1 MTDDYDDI
9 INLPHHV
16 SKSHPQM
23 TMYQRAAQFAPF
35 AALTG
40 FDDRIREERRLT
52 DGRPQLCEEDARII
66 DEQLHILTE
75 SKTPLPVRLTLF
87 VPDGA
92 KQGGALT
99 DMEGVVR
106 RVDAVARELIFADK
120 TVLPIDNILALAI
133 LSGS

>member
-1 MTDDYDDI
+1 MQRSDVGTRLATALYDI
-9 INLPHHV
+9 
-16 SKSHPQM
+16 
-23 TMYQRAAQFAPF
+23 F
-35 AALTG
+35 AARVRIEMTVEGTREERLR
-40 FDDRIREERRLT
+40 RIREERRLT

-99 DMEGVVR
+99 DVEGVVR

>member
-1 MTDDYDDI
+1 MS
-9 INLPHHV
+9 V
-16 SKSHPQM
+16 
-23 TMYQRAAQFAPF
+23 
-35 AALTG
+35 
-40 FDDRIREERRLT
+40 RRSLL
-52 DGRPQLCEEDARII
+52 RLII

-99 DMEGVVR
+99 DVEGVVR

>member
-1 MTDDYDDI
+1 MYKDI
-9 INLPHHV
+9 IDLPRPH
-16 SKSHPQM
+16 SSNRTPM
-23 TMYQRAAQFAPF
+23 PAYERAAQFAPF

-75 SKTPLPVRLTLF
+75 SKTF

>member
-1 MTDDYDDI
+1 MYKDI
-9 INLPHHV
+9 IDLPRPH
-16 SKSHPQM
+16 SSNRTPM
-23 TMYQRAAQFAPF
+23 PAYERAAQFAPF

-92 KQGGALT
+92 KQGGTLT
-99 DMEGVVR
+99 DVEGVVR